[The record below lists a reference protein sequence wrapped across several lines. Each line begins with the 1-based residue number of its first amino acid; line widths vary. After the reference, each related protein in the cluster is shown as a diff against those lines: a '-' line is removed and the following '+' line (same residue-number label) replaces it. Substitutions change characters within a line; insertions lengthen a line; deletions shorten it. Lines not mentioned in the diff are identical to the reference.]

1 MNFDLLR
8 KKERLVFPI
17 VRVDDRLLHGQVI
30 IGWGQT
36 LELAPVLL
44 VSDRVVKDPAMV
56 KMFRQLIPEEL
67 KGDVISLSDA
77 AERWKRG
84 DFKDQKP
91 MLVVEAPVDALKLV
105 RLGAPMKAL
114 TLGGLHFREGREELL
129 PYLFL
134 SEWDRTTLLELKN
147 LGVKIRCQDLP
158 SSKPVPFEV

>member
-8 KKERLVFPI
+8 KKDRIVFPI

-36 LELAPVLL
+36 LELSPVLL
-44 VSDRVVKDPAMV
+44 VSDRVAKDESMV
-56 KMFRQLIPEEL
+56 QMFRQLVPREL
-67 KGDVISLSDA
+67 KGDVITLAEA
-77 AERWKRG
+77 AERWTRG
-84 DFKDQKP
+84 DFKDTKA

-105 RLGAPMKAL
+105 KLGAPLKAL

-134 SEWDRTTLLELKN
+134 SEWDRTTLLELRN
-147 LGVKIRCQDLP
+147 LGVKIQCQDIP
-158 SSKPVPFEV
+158 ATKPVPYED